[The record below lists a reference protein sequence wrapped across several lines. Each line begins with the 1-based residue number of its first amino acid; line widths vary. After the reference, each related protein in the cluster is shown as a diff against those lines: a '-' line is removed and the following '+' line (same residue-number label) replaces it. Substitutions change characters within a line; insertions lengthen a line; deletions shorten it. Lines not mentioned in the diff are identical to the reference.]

1 MSMCG
6 MIVLLLKDVSKIN
19 THYECRMSGDAF
31 LRQ

>member
-19 THYECRMSGDAF
+19 TRCECRVSGNAF